1 MADAMGELRS
11 HGRSRI
17 ADIAREAGVGTA
29 TVDRVLNDRKGVGR
43 TTAERVLDVARR
55 LNYPLLPQLTAASG
69 LANLNFDF
77 LLPAGPHPF
86 FHLIVEAL
94 EKVEERFPKFR
105 ATATRH
111 DIEKFNPAALADNL
125 IRIGKQS
132 NGIAFIAL
140 EHPQV
145 REAVNVLVDSGIPVV
160 TMVSDLSNS
169 RRLGYVGIDNRAAGR
184 TAGHLLGRF
193 IGQRDGKVAMIA
205 GSLSYRGH
213 EEREMGFRHILREEF
228 PELEIVGL
236 REGHDDD
243 AQTYSAAREILQQHP
258 DLLGIYNIGAGT
270 SGIGEAIEEA
280 GRGGEITFV
289 SHELMRVTRRFL
301 ISGVLDAVINQNA
314 RHEVINCVRMLANH
328 HAGRDLTTN
337 IEPVRIEIFL
347 RENLP

>member
-1 MADAMGELRS
+1 
-11 HGRSRI
+11 
-17 ADIAREAGVGTA
+17 
-29 TVDRVLNDRKGVGR
+29 
-43 TTAERVLDVARR
+43 
-55 LNYPLLPQLTAASG
+55 
-69 LANLNFDF
+69 
-77 LLPAGPHPF
+77 
-86 FHLIVEAL
+86 
-94 EKVEERFPKFR
+94 
-105 ATATRH
+105 
-111 DIEKFNPAALADNL
+111 
-125 IRIGKQS
+125 
-132 NGIAFIAL
+132 
-140 EHPQV
+140 
-145 REAVNVLVDSGIPVV
+145 
-160 TMVSDLSNS
+160 
-169 RRLGYVGIDNRAAGR
+169 
-184 TAGHLLGRF
+184 
-193 IGQRDGKVAMIA
+193 MIA

>member
-1 MADAMGELRS
+1 MRDAMQEIRS
-11 HGRSRI
+11 SARSRI

-43 TTAERVLDVARR
+43 PTAERVLEVARR
-55 LNYPLLPQLTAASG
+55 LNYPLLPQLMATPG

-86 FHLIVEAL
+86 FKTVGDAL
-94 EKVEERFPKFR
+94 ETVEERFPRFR

-111 DIEKFNPAALADNL
+111 DIEKFNPAALAESL
-125 IRIGKQS
+125 LRIGKQS
-132 NGIAFIAL
+132 SGVAFVAL

-145 REAVNVLVDSGIPVV
+145 REAVNSLVDRGIPVL

-193 IGQRDGKVAMIA
+193 IGGRAGKVAMIV

-228 PELEIVGL
+228 PDLEIVGL
-236 REGHDDD
+236 REGYDDD
-243 AQTYSAAREILQQHP
+243 AQNYSAAREIMQQHA
-258 DLLGIYNIGAGT
+258 DLLGIYNIGAGA

-280 GRGGEITFV
+280 GRASKITFV
-289 SHELMRVTRRFL
+289 SHELTQASRRFL
-301 ISGVLDAVINQNA
+301 ISGVVDAVINQNA
-314 RHEVINCVRMLANH
+314 RHEVINCVRMLANF
-328 HAGRDLTTN
+328 HAQRELSAN
-337 IEPVRIEIFL
+337 IEPTRIEIFV
-347 RENLP
+347 RDNLP

>member
-1 MADAMGELRS
+1 M
-11 HGRSRI
+11 
-17 ADIAREAGVGTA
+17 VG
-29 TVDRVLNDRKGVGR
+29 D
-43 TTAERVLDVARR
+43 
-55 LNYPLLPQLTAASG
+55 
-69 LANLNFDF
+69 
-77 LLPAGPHPF
+77 
-86 FHLIVEAL
+86 AL
-94 EKVEERFPKFR
+94 EAVEERFPKFS

-111 DIEKFNPAALADNL
+111 DIEKFNPAALADSL
-125 IRIGKQS
+125 LRIGKRS
-132 NGIAFIAL
+132 NGVAFIAL

-145 REAVNVLVDSGIPVV
+145 REAVNALVDSGIPVV

-193 IGQRDGKVAMIA
+193 IGDRAGKVAMIA

-213 EEREMGFRHILREEF
+213 EEREMGFRHILQEEF
-228 PELEIVGL
+228 PDLEIVGL

-243 AQTYSAAREILQQHP
+243 AQNYSAAREILQQHP

-289 SHELMRVTRRFL
+289 SHELMQVTRRFL
-301 ISGVLDAVINQNA
+301 ISGTLDAVISQNA
-314 RHEVINCVRMLANH
+314 RHEVTNCVRMLANY
-328 HAGRDLTTN
+328 HAQRELTAN
-337 IEPVRIEIFL
+337 IEPTRIEIFM

>member
-1 MADAMGELRS
+1 MGMREPRS
-11 HGRSRI
+11 GARSRI

-43 TTAERVLDVARR
+43 PTAERVLDVARR
-55 LNYPLLPQLTAASG
+55 LNYPLPPQLVAMPALT
-69 LANLNFDF
+69 NLNFDF
-77 LLPAGPHPF
+77 LIPAGPHPF
-86 FHLIVEAL
+86 FKLVGEAL
-94 EKVEERFPKFR
+94 ETVEERFPKFST
-105 ATATRH
+105 TATRH
-111 DIEKFNPAALADNL
+111 DIEKFNPAALADSL
-125 IRIGKQS
+125 LRIGERS
-132 NGIAFIAL
+132 SGIAFIAL

-145 REAVNVLVDSGIPVV
+145 REAVNVLVDRGIPVV

-184 TAGHLLGRF
+184 TAGHILGRF
-193 IGQRDGKVAMIA
+193 VGGRAGKVAMIA

-228 PELEIVGL
+228 PNLEIVGL

-243 AQTYSAAREILQQHP
+243 AQNYSATREILHQFP
-258 DLLGIYNIGAGT
+258 DLIGIYNIGAGA

-289 SHELMRVTRRFL
+289 SHELIQVTRRFL
-301 ISGVLDAVINQNA
+301 ISGILDAVINQNA
-314 RHEVINCVRMLANH
+314 RHEVINCVRMLANF
-328 HAGRDLTTN
+328 HAQRELTTN
-337 IEPVRIEIFL
+337 VEPTRIEIFL

>member
-1 MADAMGELRS
+1 MRDAMQEIRS
-11 HGRSRI
+11 SVRSRI

-43 TTAERVLDVARR
+43 STAERVLEVARR
-55 LNYPLLPQLTAASG
+55 LNYPLPPQLVAMPG
-69 LANLNFDF
+69 LATLNFDF

-86 FHLIVEAL
+86 FKLIGEAL
-94 EKVEERFPKFR
+94 ETVEERFPKFR

-111 DIEKFNPAALADNL
+111 DIEKFNPAALADSL
-125 IRIGKQS
+125 LRIGRQS
-132 NGIAFIAL
+132 NGVAFVAL
-140 EHPQV
+140 EHPRV
-145 REAVNVLVDSGIPVV
+145 REAVNTLVDAGVPVV

-193 IGQRDGKVAMIA
+193 IGRRAGKVAMIA

-228 PELEIVGL
+228 PALEIVGL

-243 AQTYSAAREILQQHP
+243 AQNYTASREILQQHP
-258 DLLGIYNIGAGT
+258 DLLGIYNIGAGA

-280 GRGGEITFV
+280 GRGGDITFI
-289 SHELMRVTRRFL
+289 SHELMQVTRRFL
-301 ISGVLDAVINQNA
+301 ISGTLDAVINQNA
-314 RHEVINCVRMLANH
+314 RHEVTNCVRMLANR
-328 HAGRDLTTN
+328 HAHCALTDN
-337 IEPVRIEIFL
+337 VEPTRIEIFM